1 MTKISTL
8 TDRKMIAS
16 TTFYRNLK
24 NNMKYDKEIYA
35 YKFSNLDEMDAYFEG
50 HI

>member
-1 MTKISTL
+1 MTLLI
-8 TDRKMIAS
+8 
-16 TTFYRNLK
+16 LK